1 MDPHVALALA
11 AAAVVVQRVAEL
23 RLARRNERWARS
35 RGAVEHGAAHY
46 PVFFALHAGWLAG
59 WLLEA
64 GLGGPAI
71 AAAWSV
77 WLSLLVAA
85 EALRYWAIVSLG
97 RRWNTRILVLPG
109 EPPIRRGPY
118 RYLRHP
124 NYLAVAVELAA
135 VPLLFD
141 AWMTALLTSLLNAAL
156 LLGVRIPAE
165 VRALRQR
172 APAAPAAEED
182 RTRAP

>member
-11 AAAVVVQRVAEL
+11 AGAIAVQRVAEL

-46 PVFFALHAGWLAG
+46 PAFFVLHTGWLAG

-64 GLGGPAI
+64 GLRGAAV
-71 AAAWSV
+71 AAAWPV
-77 WLSLLVAA
+77 WLSLLAAA
-85 EALRYWAIVSLG
+85 EALRYWAIATLG
-97 RRWNTRILVLPG
+97 QRWNTRVLVLPG
-109 EPPIRRGPY
+109 EPPVRRGPY

-141 AWMTALLTSLLNAAL
+141 AWITALTASLLNAAL
-156 LLGVRIPAE
+156 LVGVRIPAE
-165 VRALRQR
+165 ERALR
-172 APAAPAAEED
+172 P
-182 RTRAP
+182 